1 MNPIIPKL
9 QTYISENPPSYGD
22 GDAHS
27 ILEMLYCY
35 YHECN
40 STDSEPI
47 KEEFE
52 TLYHRMHGLSLR
64 EMDKIIDVV
73 CSLCR
78 EHEKSGFIEGIK
90 VGIQLCQEVKTLQ

>member
-1 MNPIIPKL
+1 MNPVFQKL
-9 QTYISENPPSYGD
+9 FTHIAENPPCYGD
-22 GDAHS
+22 GNAHS

-40 STDSEPI
+40 STDSDAI
-47 KEEFE
+47 KEEFDN
-52 TLYHRMHGLSLR
+52 LYQQMHGFSLR
-64 EMDKIIDVV
+64 EMDKIIDTV

-90 VGIQLCQEVKTLQ
+90 VGIQLWQEKSTP